1 MILDDYVC
9 ECGHVT
15 EFNKEYG
22 KAFPEVIIC
31 EKCGKNARRK
41 YQSKKII
48 VPQEMKSTFEQK

>member
-1 MILDDYVC
+1 MIIDDYIC
-9 ECGHVT
+9 KCGHTT

-22 KAFPEVIIC
+22 KDFPKTIPC
-31 EKCGKNARRK
+31 EKCGGDARRR